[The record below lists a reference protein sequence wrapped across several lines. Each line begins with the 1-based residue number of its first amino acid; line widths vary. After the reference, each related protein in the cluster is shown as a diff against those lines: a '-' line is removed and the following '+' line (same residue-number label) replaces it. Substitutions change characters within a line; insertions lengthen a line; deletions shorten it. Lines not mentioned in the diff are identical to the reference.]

1 MFGLLISAYGRAE
14 LTELNPSAAA
24 SLAEGL
30 EDTLT
35 VHELGVHVR
44 LRRSLASTNGIE
56 SSFSVVDK
64 ICKQVKR
71 WQGSDHRLRW
81 VASAMLYAESRWNR
95 VHGYRHLPLLLHNLQ
110 RAYELRCAL
119 NGAASLA
126 SSAA

>member
-1 MFGLLISAYGRAE
+1 M
-14 LTELNPSAAA
+14 ELNPSAAA

-30 EDTLT
+30 DDTLT
-35 VHELGVHVR
+35 VQELGVHAR
-44 LRRSLASTNGIE
+44 LRRSLISTNGIE

-64 ICKQVKR
+64 ICQQVKR

-95 VHGYRHLPLLLHNLQ
+95 LHGYRHLPLLIHNLQ
-110 RAYELRCAL
+110 RAYEVRCAL
-119 NGAASLA
+119 NGVASSA